1 MCLVIPNTGRN
12 SDIYIGPGWE
22 SMLRNKKAITLAM
35 LASAVIALPDFLPDA
50 VGQTHLPLGLPAV
63 AVPADNKQTPEKIAL
78 GKKLFHDARFS
89 ADGKISCASCHP
101 ADRGFMDGRKV
112 AQGLNGKGGTRNT
125 PTLLNVSYLTSLF
138 WDGRRPTL
146 EEQAPDPFVNPIEHG
161 IENYDVMIK
170 VIRSDRKYVPAFTSA
185 FNIKPNKI
193 SLTHIAKAL
202 ASFERSL
209 VSGDSRFDRYF
220 YGGDKPALSGS
231 EINGLDLFRG
241 RARCAT
247 CHVIGAQSALFTDN
261 DFHSLGVGF
270 ELISPKLATL
280 TKRIVNLSVQEVSN
294 LIAQDADV
302 AALGRFS
309 STRKPNDIG
318 RFRTPSLRNVAKTAP
333 YMHDGS
339 VETLE
344 EAVELEVYYRSL
356 EANRPLLLTPQER
369 ADIVAFLKSL
379 TSAHDFLGPPK

>member
-1 MCLVIPNTGRN
+1 MEDA
-12 SDIYIGPGWE
+12 DIE
-22 SMLRNKKAITLAM
+22 SMSNTKKAITLAM
-35 LASAVIALPDFLPDA
+35 LASIVIALPGFLPDA
-50 VGQTHLPLGLPAV
+50 VSKTNLPLGLPAIT
-63 AVPADNKQTPEKIAL
+63 VPADNVQTPKKIGL
-78 GKKLFHDARFS
+78 GKKIFHDTRFS
-89 ADGKISCASCHP
+89 ADGKISCANCHQ
-101 ADRGFMDGRKV
+101 ADREFMDGRKV
-112 AQGLNGKGGTRNT
+112 AQGLNGKEGTRNT
-125 PTLLNVSYLTSLF
+125 PALLNVAYLTSLF
-138 WDGRRPTL
+138 WDGRRTTL

-161 IENYDVMIK
+161 IENYDAMIK
-170 VIRSDRKYVPAFTSA
+170 VIRNDQKYVSAFTSA

-193 SLTHIAKAL
+193 SLTHVAKAL

-209 VSGDSRFDRYF
+209 VSGDSKFDRYF
-220 YGGDKPALSGS
+220 YGGDKLALSES

-261 DFHSLGVGF
+261 DFHSLGVGI
-270 ELISPKLATL
+270 ELISPKLASL
-280 TKRIVNLSVQEVSN
+280 TKRIVNLPVQEVSN
-294 LIAQDADV
+294 LIAQDTDV

-309 STRKPNDIG
+309 STRKPSDIG

-344 EAVELEVYYRSL
+344 EAVELEAYYRSR
-356 EANRPLLLTPQER
+356 EANRPLVLSPQER

-379 TSAHDFLGPPK
+379 TSASKFRRPRNDR

>member
-1 MCLVIPNTGRN
+1 MSR
-12 SDIYIGPGWE
+12 
-22 SMLRNKKAITLAM
+22 SMSNNKKTVTLAI
-35 LASAVIALPDFLPDA
+35 LVCVAVSSPDFLPDA
-50 VGQTHLPLGLPAV
+50 VGQTNLPLGLPAIT
-63 AVPADNKQTPEKIAL
+63 VPADNIQTPEKIAL

-89 ADGKISCASCHP
+89 ADGKISCASCHQ

-112 AQGLNGKGGTRNT
+112 AQGLNGKEGTRNT
-125 PTLLNVSYLTSLF
+125 PALLNVAYLTSLF
-138 WDGRRPTL
+138 WDGRRATL

-161 IENYDVMIK
+161 IENYDAMIK
-170 VIRSDRKYVPAFTSA
+170 VICNDRKYTSAFTSA
-185 FNIKPNKI
+185 FNIKPNEI
-193 SLTHIAKAL
+193 SLTHVVNAL

-209 VSGDSRFDRYF
+209 VSGDSRFDRYV
-220 YGGDKPALSGS
+220 YGGDKFALSAS

-247 CHVIGAQSALFTDN
+247 CHVIGTQSALFTDN

-280 TKRIVNLSVQEVSN
+280 TKRIVNLPAQEVSN

-318 RFRTPSLRNVAKTAP
+318 RFRTPSLRNAAKTAP

-339 VETLE
+339 VGTLE

-379 TSAHDFLGPPK
+379 TSAHDFLSPK